1 MNRLINFDKD
11 NIPPKVMKQIIKYY
25 EDAEFVPEVVERQSL
40 AAKSLCM
47 WVRAMKVYD
56 EVAKIVEPKKQA
68 LADATNTLE
77 GEKSKL
83 QAVQDELAS
92 VIANAA
98 CDRTVAEKQR
108 LQEAADTTDKRLKR
122 AGKLTS
128 GLADEAVRWA
138 ETVAGLKVDYGN
150 LVGDVFIAAA
160 FVAYNGPFTMGYRK
174 AIVEH
179 WIESMNE
186 NKVPA
191 GDKFSLVNVVGDPL
205 AIREWQI
212 WGLPVDDYSTENGIL
227 ATRGKRWIK
236 NMEAK
241 NASKTVK
248 GNDATILRTIEN
260 AIRLGSRETP
270 I

>member
-1 MNRLINFDKD
+1 M
-11 NIPPKVMKQIIKYY
+11 
-25 EDAEFVPEVVERQSL
+25 
-40 AAKSLCM
+40 
-47 WVRAMKVYD
+47 
-56 EVAKIVEPKKQA
+56 EPKKQA

-92 VIANAA
+92 VIANVEELQATTTLSLTTSPPASLHHHQSPSPLDSTPSPPSLPRHHLTTTPAPSPRLTPASPPLPPCPSLLQAA

-186 NKVPA
+186 NKV
-191 GDKFSLVNVVGDPL
+191 G
-205 AIREWQI
+205 
-212 WGLPVDDYSTENGIL
+212 STS
-227 ATRGKRWIK
+227 T
-236 NMEAK
+236 
-241 NASKTVK
+241 ST
-248 GNDATILRTIEN
+248 
-260 AIRLGSRETP
+260 
-270 I
+270 